1 MFGIWNLIS
10 QRGTRAMLGTV
21 LVCSLSLETSWLQ
34 PAYGETTQ
42 SDAQQ
47 TSGSSDVVNQ
57 ITQFA
62 VQLGALSCAAK
73 IQQVTSFLG
82 VTSETKASLRRPQ
95 NPPDKNSLSLA
106 MTIATDGTTGIALAE
121 FFPTGSGC
129 KASYSLTVN
138 LPQSCDALRTAGFAS
153 LTDENRLS
161 DNITLL
167 TGPNTLRVILIGLGE
182 VCTVTK
188 TETIE

>member
-1 MFGIWNLIS
+1 
-10 QRGTRAMLGTV
+10 MLGAV
-21 LVCSLSLETSWLQ
+21 LVCSLSLETSWLK

-42 SDAQQ
+42 SDAQHA
-47 TSGSSDVVNQ
+47 TGSSEVVNQ

-82 VTSETKASLRRPQ
+82 VTSETKASLRRPE

-129 KASYSLTVN
+129 KASYTLTVN
-138 LPQSCDALRTAGFAS
+138 LPQSCDALRNAGFSAM
-153 LTDENRLS
+153 TDENKLS
-161 DNITLL
+161 DNIILL
-167 TGPNTLRVILIGLGE
+167 AGPNTLRVILIGSGE
-182 VCTVTK
+182 ECTVVK
-188 TETIE
+188 TETLD

>member
-1 MFGIWNLIS
+1 
-10 QRGTRAMLGTV
+10 MLGAV
-21 LVCSLSLETSWLQ
+21 LVCSLSLETSWLK

-42 SDAQQ
+42 SDAQHP
-47 TSGSSDVVNQ
+47 TGSSEVVNQ

-82 VTSETKASLRRPQ
+82 VTSETKASLRRPE

-138 LPQSCDALRTAGFAS
+138 LDAPCETVRAERFAD
-153 LTDENRLS
+153 LGEGALLS
-161 DNITLL
+161 DNIRVMTGANAMRISLIVSGETCTL
-167 TGPNTLRVILIGLGE
+167 I
-182 VCTVTK
+182 K
-188 TETIE
+188 TETLD

>member
-10 QRGTRAMLGTV
+10 QRGTRAMLGAV
-21 LVCSLSLETSWLQ
+21 LVCSLALETSWLQ

-42 SDAQQ
+42 PDAQQ
-47 TSGSSDVVNQ
+47 PTGSSDVVNQ

-95 NPPDKNSLSLA
+95 NPPDRNSLSLA

-121 FFPTGSGC
+121 FFPTGSAC

-138 LPQSCDALRTAGFAS
+138 IPQACGAIRASGFAS

-167 TGPNTLRVILIGLGE
+167 AGPNTLRVILIGSGE
-182 VCTVTK
+182 ECTVVK
-188 TETIE
+188 TETLD